1 MRDVVAIVTD
11 VGLVLQELGRPV
23 YLSLGV
29 DDDLT
34 EALSVLPGA
43 VVTETVYVRP
53 HESHV
58 IRAARVRVGRVQL
71 QAQCNA
77 RPATSAEVE
86 SAGRWYDHV
95 DQYRAGALGGES

>member
-43 VVTETVYVRP
+43 VVTESVYVRP

-58 IRAARVRVGRVQL
+58 IRAARVRVGRVEL
-71 QAQCNA
+71 KAQCQA

-86 SAGRWYDHV
+86 AAGEWHDHV
-95 DQYRAGALGGES
+95 DQYRAGSLRSSS